1 MSFADFPEQQP
12 TATVLQRSLECG
24 RLAHAYLFT
33 GSHMAELE
41 DMART
46 LAQTLNCHN
55 PPRRSAAG
63 VALDCCGTCLACRRI
78 ATAAHADIQWIR
90 PESKLRVITIDQ
102 IRELMQ
108 TVHLKPMEGGY
119 KMVVVVGADR
129 LNVQAANAFLK
140 TLEEPPAKSIMVLLS
155 TQPEKVMETI
165 LSRCL
170 RLNLG
175 GADTARLSP
184 QNLAWLKEFVN
195 QAAAGTKGLL
205 DRYRLL
211 GILLT
216 RLNALREEVEKEC
229 SARSP
234 LEHYEDAD
242 PHVREKW
249 EDELSAAVEA
259 EYRGRRADLLAGI
272 HGWLRDVW
280 LATLKL
286 EPSGWN
292 YPDLTESAETV
303 AGKITTPQACDNI
316 KEIEKTLRL
325 LESNV
330 QEALAMEVGLLK
342 LKL

>member
-1 MSFADFPEQQP
+1 MSFADFSEQQP
-12 TATVLQRSLECG
+12 TATLLQRSLERG

-33 GSHMAELE
+33 GPQMAELE
-41 DMART
+41 GMART
-46 LAQTLNCHN
+46 LAQTLNCQN

-63 VALDCCGTCLACRRI
+63 VALDCCDTCRNCRRI
-78 ATAAHADIQWIR
+78 AAAAHADVQWVR

-102 IRELMQ
+102 IRELLQ
-108 TVHLKPMEGGY
+108 TLHLKPMEGGY
-119 KMVVVVGADR
+119 KVVLIVGADR

-155 TQPEKVMETI
+155 TEPEKVMETI

-175 GADTARLSP
+175 GGDTARLSP
-184 QNLAWLKEFVN
+184 QNLTWLKEFVN

-211 GILLT
+211 GILLA
-216 RLNALREEVEKEC
+216 RLTALREEVEKEL

-242 PHVREKW
+242 PHMREKW
-249 EDELSAAVEA
+249 EEELSAAVEA

-280 LATLKL
+280 MATQKL
-286 EPSGWN
+286 EAVVWN
-292 YPDLTESAETV
+292 YPDLAVSAETV
-303 AGKITTPQACDNI
+303 ASKITTAQACDNI
-316 KEIEKTLRL
+316 KEIEKTRRL